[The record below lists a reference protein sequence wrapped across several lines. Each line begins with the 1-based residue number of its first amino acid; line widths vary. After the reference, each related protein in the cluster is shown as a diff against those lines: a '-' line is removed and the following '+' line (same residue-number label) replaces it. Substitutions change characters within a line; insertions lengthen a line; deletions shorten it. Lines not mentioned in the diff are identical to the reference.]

1 MPDHQTLCCRLHG
14 LIDQSGIRR
23 EMSPLA
29 SRSVHLVLEFLSLP
43 SGSSAL
49 TRAALELVYTVLTV
63 LPVSIRSHSEKL
75 ELVLCQIMA
84 SRDHCADI
92 GASSRECAARCLALV
107 PRSSPEPTEAWG
119 HMMKKTLLTMADA
132 TDAVFMGLD
141 DHVLSARAR

>member
-1 MPDHQTLCCRLHG
+1 

-43 SGSSAL
+43 SGSSALTTQHGSAL